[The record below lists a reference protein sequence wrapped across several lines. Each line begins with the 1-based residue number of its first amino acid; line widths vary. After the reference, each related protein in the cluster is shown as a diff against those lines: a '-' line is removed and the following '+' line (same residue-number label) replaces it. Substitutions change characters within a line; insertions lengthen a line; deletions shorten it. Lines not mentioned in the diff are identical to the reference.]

1 MAAGE
6 GSVDEN
12 QRAFPMIR
20 HLFSRLIQA
29 AAVLLGMS
37 FLIYLLIG
45 LMPGDPVDVMLM
57 SVPNMT
63 PEDVARLKAIYGVDK
78 PLPERYAHW
87 LAAVVQGDLGYSRL
101 FARPVTEVLGQPLL
115 NSLLLMSSSLIL
127 AVVVAVPVGTIAA
140 LRPRGLLDN
149 AVNLIAFAGIS
160 LPTFWLG
167 LMLIVLFSVVLGW
180 LPAGGVG
187 TVGSGGGFTDRLS
200 HLVLPVATLAL
211 ASAGAYVR
219 HVRAAM
225 LQVLRQD
232 WIRTARAKGASWTR
246 VVVHHALRNAMVPV
260 VTILALDLGA
270 LFSGALITETVFAYP
285 GMGKAIY
292 DAVMGNDFNLALAGL
307 LLATLLTLVG
317 NMLSDWIYVVLDPRI
332 RYR

>member
-1 MAAGE
+1 MT
-6 GSVDEN
+6 
-12 QRAFPMIR
+12 R
-20 HLFSRLIQA
+20 HLLHRLLQA

-37 FLIYLLIG
+37 FVIYLLIG

-63 PEDVARLKAIYGVDK
+63 AEDVARLKAIYGVDK
-78 PLPERYAHW
+78 PLLERYGRW
-87 LAAVVQGDLGYSRL
+87 LAAALQGDLGYSRL
-101 FARPVTEVLGQPLL
+101 FARPVAEVLVQPMA
-115 NSLLLMSSSLIL
+115 NSLLLMSSSLVL
-127 AVVVAVPVGTIAA
+127 AVLIALPVGILAA

-149 AVNLIAFAGIS
+149 LVNLGAFAGIS

-167 LMLIVLFSVVLGW
+167 LMLIVLFAVQLGW

-187 TVGSGGGFTDRLS
+187 TVGDGGPSDRLR
-200 HLVLPVATLAL
+200 HLALPVATLAL
-211 ASAGAYVR
+211 ASIGAYVR

-225 LQVLRQD
+225 LQTLRQD
-232 WIRTARAKGASWTR
+232 WIRTARAKGASWAR
-246 VVVHHALRNAMVPV
+246 VVFRHALRNALVPV
-260 VTILALDLGA
+260 VTILALDLGS

-307 LLATLLTLVG
+307 LLATLLTLLG
-317 NMLSDWIYVVLDPRI
+317 SILADIAYALLDPRI
-332 RYR
+332 SYH